1 MSATQ
6 DPEDRRVLR
15 RTLRVASVEGGV
27 IEVEIDR
34 ASGCA
39 ACAARA
45 GCATGA
51 LAELAAS
58 APLRLGLPSGARVQ
72 PGDEVVVAIPAGGFL
87 GAVSAAYLVPP
98 LVLVLAVGLFT
109 ALGLPDLAVAGLSL
123 PVFALSLWPVRRVE
137 RRGRVLADLSIVDIL
152 PKATGQGA

>member
-1 MSATQ
+1 MSRTP
-6 DPEDRRVLR
+6 DPEDRRALR
-15 RTLRVASVEGGV
+15 RALRVASVEDGV

-51 LAELAAS
+51 LAEMAAG
-58 APLRLGLPSGARVQ
+58 APLRLGLPSGASVR

-87 GAVSAAYLVPP
+87 GAVGAAYLLPP
-98 LVLVLAVGLFT
+98 LVLVLAVGLLT
-109 ALGLPDLAVAGLSL
+109 ALGLPDLAVAALSL
-123 PVFALSLWPVRRVE
+123 PVFALSFWPVHRIE

-152 PKATGQGA
+152 PKAPGQGA